1 MSAALRLEEPLEDV
15 LLDLNV
21 ELGSCYTMKSRG
33 DWPWLVNRRG
43 RLFVDLLAAADFWDA
58 AGRRQVAARLRQRAQ
73 ALHASI
79 VTQRAVAAS
88 LREAVGQ

>member
-15 LLDLNV
+15 LVDLNV

-33 DWPWLVNRRG
+33 DWLWLVNRRG
-43 RLFVDLLAAADFWDA
+43 RLFVDLLAAADFWEA
-58 AGRRQVAARLRQRAQ
+58 AGRRQVAMRLRQRAQ
-73 ALHASI
+73 DLQASI
-79 VTQRAVAAS
+79 VAQRALADN